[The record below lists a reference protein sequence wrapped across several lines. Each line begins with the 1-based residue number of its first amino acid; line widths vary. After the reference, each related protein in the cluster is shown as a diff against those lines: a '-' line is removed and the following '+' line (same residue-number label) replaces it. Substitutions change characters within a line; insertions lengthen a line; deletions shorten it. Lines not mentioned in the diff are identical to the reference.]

1 MAELTLEDRRTRHDE
16 IDQMLEAWTEL
27 RTNLE
32 VTEAMQNQG
41 IAAGPV
47 NTTHDIK
54 ADEQIKARRFYVP
67 YEQFETPM
75 PGNAI
80 QMNGIDRAHWTP
92 CPGLGANNREV
103 LQDWLNLDDEVID
116 SLEGKS
122 FIFDSPPY

>member
-54 ADEQIKARRFYVP
+54 ANSRSRRDGSTFRTNNSKR
-67 YEQFETPM
+67 QCLATPF
-75 PGNAI
+75 
-80 QMNGIDRAHWTP
+80 
-92 CPGLGANNREV
+92 
-103 LQDWLNLDDEVID
+103 
-116 SLEGKS
+116 K
-122 FIFDSPPY
+122 